1 MKLTVKEAARLMD
14 SSEGMVRR
22 GLQQGVLPIGVAV
35 AGAGNRFTYYIDHRK
50 VAAFLRRDPG
60 MVAKV
65 VTVWRGETDAR

>member
-1 MKLTVKEAARLMD
+1 MRLTIKEAARLMD

-35 AGAGNRFTYYIDHRK
+35 AGAGSRFTYYIDHRK

-65 VTVWRGETDAR
+65 VTVWRGETNA